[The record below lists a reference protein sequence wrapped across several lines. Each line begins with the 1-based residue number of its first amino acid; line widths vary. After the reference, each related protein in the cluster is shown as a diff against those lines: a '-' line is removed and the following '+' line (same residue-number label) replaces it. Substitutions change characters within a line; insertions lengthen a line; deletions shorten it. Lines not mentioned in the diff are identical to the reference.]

1 MVLPDTNNF
10 KLLWYTE
17 ADGENH
23 LILRNITIT
32 VPLMHLI
39 NFWRSLEM
47 PLINRKVEL
56 KLKWTNHSVLSPI
69 GADTVATKINYKKLL
84 AKDLKDQCIGNN
96 KKWK

>member
-10 KLLWYTE
+10 KLLGYTE

-23 LILRNITIT
+23 LILRNTRIT

-96 KKWK
+96 KKWR